1 MDPLRDM
8 ANHKKDE
15 EEFLALHPDH
25 PCASEWDEGEVC
37 RVLFKASDLIRY
49 LPGPTLGKHVE
60 ANVCTSQS
68 GGLEKIHCSYTSH
81 IYSKSHSTLVNFP
94 TR

>member
-1 MDPLRDM
+1 MDLLRDM

-25 PCASEWDEGEVC
+25 PCRSKWDEGEVC
-37 RVLFKASDLIRY
+37 GVLFKASELIKY

-68 GGLEKIHCSYTSH
+68 GIRRVGENSLFLHFTHLLKVT
-81 IYSKSHSTLVNFP
+81 
-94 TR
+94 